1 MSLCNGMNP
10 LLSCGGDKVVIKNP
24 IKNQKQF
31 RMSSSSYVD
40 RKRALTVLGP
50 SGNLMLAQNQKDPV
64 NNNKCVTHIGGP
76 GDKIPAIET
85 RGLVRVHHGNSDTG
99 VDTKHG
105 SYERYLARKRGWN
118 IVQLQCD

>member
-10 LLSCGGDKVVIKNP
+10 LLSCNGDTPIIKNP

-31 RMSSSSYVD
+31 RMSSSSYID
-40 RKRALTVLGP
+40 RKKALSVLGP
-50 SGNLMLAQNQKDPV
+50 SGNLMLAQGQVNPT
-64 NNNKCVTHIGGP
+64 NNNKCVTKIGGP
-76 GDKIPAIET
+76 GDKVPAIEK
-85 RGLVRVHHGNSDTG
+85 RGFVRVIHGNSDAG
-99 VDTKHG
+99 VDRKHG